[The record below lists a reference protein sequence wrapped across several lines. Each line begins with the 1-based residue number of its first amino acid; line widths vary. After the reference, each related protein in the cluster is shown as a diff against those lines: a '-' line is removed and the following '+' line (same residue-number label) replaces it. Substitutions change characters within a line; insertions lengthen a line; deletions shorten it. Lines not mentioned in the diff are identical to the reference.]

1 MENKHPIENLMKTTM
16 ENLKDMIDVN
26 TVIGDGIETADGG
39 YIIPI
44 SKVSF
49 GFASGG
55 SDFPKNRENPTPDG
69 RFPFGG
75 GSGSGVTVKPVAF
88 LVLQNGGVRLLQ
100 VDQNNTYDRIIDTIP
115 QVMDRL
121 KDLLSKDKNSQQ
133 QNTSGNQAQNT
144 QTTTNMQNAQNST
157 NMQNTQATQSTQNN
171 QTQSK
176 ISATQNSSNTQKS

>member
-133 QNTSGNQAQNT
+133 QNTSGNQAQT
-144 QTTTNMQNAQNST
+144 ATNMQNTQNST

-176 ISATQNSSNTQKS
+176 MSATQNSSNTQKS

>member
-26 TVIGDGIETADGG
+26 TVIGDGIETTGGG

-88 LVLQNGGVRLLQ
+88 LVLQDGGVRLLQ

-121 KDLLSKDKNSQQ
+121 KDLLGKDKNKNSQQ
-133 QNTSGNQAQNT
+133 QNSSVNQNT
-144 QTTTNMQNAQNST
+144 QPTQ
-157 NMQNTQATQSTQNN
+157 NMQNTQPTQNNQGTQNN

-176 ISATQNSSNTQKS
+176 TSTTQSGSNNQKPQNS

>member
-88 LVLQNGGVRLLQ
+88 LVLQDGGVRLLQ

-121 KDLLSKDKNSQQ
+121 KDLLSKNSQQ
-133 QNTSGNQAQNT
+133 ANASVNQAQNT
-144 QTTTNMQNAQNST
+144 PNASNMQNAT
-157 NMQNTQATQSTQNN
+157 NMQSTQATPNNQSTQN
-171 QTQSK
+171 QSK
-176 ISATQNSSNTQKS
+176 TSATQNNSNTQKS

>member
-1 MENKHPIENLMKTTM
+1 MSEHPIEGLMTTAM
-16 ENLKDMIDVN
+16 NSIQDMIDVN

-88 LVLQNGGVRLLQ
+88 LVLQDGGVRLLQ

-121 KDLLSKDKNSQQ
+121 KDLLSKNSQQ
-133 QNTSGNQAQNT
+133 ANASVNQAQNIPNAS
-144 QTTTNMQNAQNST
+144 NMQNAT
-157 NMQNTQATQSTQNN
+157 NMQSTQATPNNQSTQN
-171 QTQSK
+171 QSK
-176 ISATQNSSNTQKS
+176 TSATQNNSNTQKS